1 MVPGL
6 TDPGADVGLG
16 ALGGGGTG
24 GRGKDVR
31 GESMTSLVDLLTTR
45 R

>member
-6 TDPGADVGLG
+6 DPGTGAVLG
-16 ALGGGGTG
+16 VLGGGGTG
-24 GRGKDVR
+24 GRGKEVR